1 MIDLTFISKV
11 FIRQPPSRGLQ
22 LSNRSPIKYKWHRLL
37 VDKFRNTGAIHAKM
51 LSRGLLK
58 LQRMLP

>member
-11 FIRQPPSRGLQ
+11 FTRQPPSRGLR
-22 LSNRSPIKYKWHRLL
+22 LSDRSPTKHKWHRLL
-37 VDKFRNTGAIHAKM
+37 VDKIRNTGATHAKM

-58 LQRMLP
+58 LQKTLP